1 MWNRLRKYLSNEI
14 VIEYKA
20 CLYFFCLLVFYCV
33 YLLWRTVYSAS
44 ILYMVEMVLTS
55 YIMGYLQ
62 NYVFHNFDEAER
74 LGKKEVFGILCCTCI
89 YTAVSFGFRWF
100 ERNLRVTAMF
110 FVFVFFSYVCI
121 YLNNKIKRM
130 IDTERL
136 NGMLTEYK
144 RREQDE

>member
-14 VIEYKA
+14 AIEYKA

-33 YLLWRTVYSAS
+33 YLLWRNVYSAS

-62 NYVFHNFDEAER
+62 IYVFHNFDEAER
-74 LGKKEVFGILCCTCI
+74 LGKREILGIFCCTCI
-89 YTAVSFGFRWF
+89 YTAVSFGFCWF

-110 FVFVFFSYVCI
+110 FVFIFFSYVCI

-136 NGMLTEYK
+136 NDMLTEYK
-144 RREQDE
+144 RRERDE

>member
-33 YLLWRTVYSAS
+33 YLLWRNVYSAS

-74 LGKKEVFGILCCTCI
+74 LGKKEVFAVLVSIRQYLSDFAGLSGICGSQPCSL
-89 YTAVSFGFRWF
+89 Y
-100 ERNLRVTAMF
+100 L
-110 FVFVFFSYVCI
+110 FFSVTYVFI
-121 YLNNKIKRM
+121 
-130 IDTERL
+130 
-136 NGMLTEYK
+136 
-144 RREQDE
+144 